1 MRVLHVYSG
10 NLFGGIGAILVALAR
25 GRMLCAGV
33 EHEFAVCF
41 HGKLTRELTRL
52 GARLHHLGPVRMSR
66 PGTVRSA
73 RAALAALLKSTQATR
88 STRAM
93 PSTAATPSTAPPA
106 FDRVVCHAPWA
117 QGIFGGVAR
126 RAGVPLVFWAHDV
139 MKGRHWTERLAR
151 RVAPDLA
158 ICNSRF
164 TAGTLGSLYAGVPSA
179 VVYAPVEMR
188 RLPMDAEERRLT
200 RLLLNTPERAIAIVM
215 ACRSERWKGH
225 TVLLEAL
232 SRLRDVPGWIWWQ
245 VGGAQRPAEAA
256 FLGELRHMADRFGI
270 SDRVRWIGERDDVP
284 RLLVAADLYCQPNLE
299 PEPFGVAFVEALA
312 AGLPVVTVGRGGACE
327 IVDDSCGVLVPPR
340 DPGALAAE
348 LKQLIDD
355 DGRRKRLAAAAPARA
370 GRLCDPA
377 TVLRRLADALTAMT
391 PETLRA

>member
-10 NLFGGIGAILVALAR
+10 NLFGGIEAILIALAR
-25 GRMLCAGV
+25 GRSLCPGV
-33 EHEFAVCF
+33 QHEFALCF
-41 HGKLTRELTRL
+41 QGKLARELTRI
-52 GARLHHLGPVRMSR
+52 GARVHHLGPLRISR
-66 PGTVRSA
+66 PATVRSA
-73 RAALAALLKSTQATR
+73 RAALAALLQPAQATQSKHRTQSTTSTR
-88 STRAM
+88 ST
-93 PSTAATPSTAPPA
+93 A

-164 TAGTLGSLYAGVPSA
+164 TASTLGSLYAGLPSA

-188 RLPMDAEERRLT
+188 CLPMDAEERRLT
-200 RLLLNTPERAIAIVM
+200 RVLLDTPDRAIAIVL

-232 SRLRDVPGWIWWQ
+232 SDLRDVPGWVWWQ

-256 FLGELRHMADRFGI
+256 FLGELNQMAHRFGI
-270 SDRVRWIGERDDVP
+270 ADRVRWIGERDDVP
-284 RLLVAADLYCQPNLE
+284 RLLAAADLYCQPNLE
-299 PEPFGVAFVEALA
+299 PEPFGVALVEALA

-340 DPGALAAE
+340 DPRALAGE
-348 LKQLIDD
+348 LKQLIEDE
-355 DGRRKRLAAAAPARA
+355 GRRKRLAAAAPARA
-370 GRLCDPA
+370 ERLCDPA
-377 TVLRRLADALTAMT
+377 TALRRLADQLAAMT
-391 PETLRA
+391 PAALRA

>member
-10 NLFGGIGAILVALAR
+10 NLFGGIEAILIALAR
-25 GRMLCAGV
+25 GRSLCPGV

-41 HGKLTRELTRL
+41 QGKLARELTRF

-66 PGTVRSA
+66 PATVRSA
-73 RAALAALLKSTQATR
+73 RAALAALVQPARPTQLARPT
-88 STRAM
+88 
-93 PSTAATPSTAPPA
+93 A
-106 FDRVVCHAPWA
+106 FDRVICHAPWA

-126 RAGVPLVFWAHDV
+126 RARVPLVFWAHDV

-151 RVAPDLA
+151 RVPPDLA

-164 TAGTLGSLYAGVPSA
+164 TASTLGSLYARVPAA

-188 RLPMDAEERRLT
+188 RVPMDGEGRRLT
-200 RLLLNTPERAIAIVM
+200 RVCLDTPERAIVIILAS
-215 ACRSERWKGH
+215 RSERWKGH
-225 TVLLEAL
+225 AVLLEAL
-232 SRLRDVPGWIWWQ
+232 SYLRDIPDWVWWQ

-256 FLGELRHMADRFGI
+256 FLGSLKQSANRLGI
-270 SDRVRWIGERDDVP
+270 FDRVRWIGERDDVP
-284 RLLVAADLYCQPNLE
+284 RLLAAADLYCQPNLE

-340 DPGALAAE
+340 DPRALAAA
-348 LKQLIDD
+348 LKQLLED
-355 DGRRKRLAAAAPARA
+355 DGRRARLAAAAPARA
-370 GRLCDPA
+370 RRLCDPA
-377 TVLRRLADALTAMT
+377 TALRRITDLLAAMT
-391 PETLRA
+391 PTAVRA